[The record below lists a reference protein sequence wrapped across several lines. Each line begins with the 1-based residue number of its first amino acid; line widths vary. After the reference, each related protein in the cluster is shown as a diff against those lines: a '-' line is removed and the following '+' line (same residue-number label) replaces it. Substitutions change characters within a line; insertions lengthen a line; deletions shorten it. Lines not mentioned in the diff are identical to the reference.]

1 MLEPPSEETIKIKRD
16 LMSEFSA
23 LYMTTTEPV
32 NHSSIKQISEEV
44 IEVELRQYPEQGVAH
59 DITIFDELHR
69 LRFFGWQLRV
79 IKYKKDGTL
88 IMHFAKVD
96 WRSRKYYGLMPT
108 IHNDEKDI
116 WWLNR

>member
-1 MLEPPSEETIKIKRD
+1 MLESPKEETKTFKRD

-23 LYMTTTEPV
+23 LYTNTIEPL
-32 NHSSIKQISEEV
+32 NFSGIQQLSEEV
-44 IEVELRQYPEQGVAH
+44 IEVELRQYPEQGETH
-59 DITIFDELHR
+59 DITIFDELNR

-88 IMHFAKVD
+88 IMHFDKVD
-96 WRSRKYYGLMPT
+96 WRSREHYGLMPT
-108 IHNDEKDI
+108 KYNDEKDI